1 MITDTRGIVLRQVK
15 TIGGRRMISLFTEQ
29 YGKIGAGVTVSE
41 RGKSR
46 NAAAMSPFAYGNYEL
61 YISHGRFH
69 LNKGQVIKN
78 FYRIGADVDR
88 YMAAAYGLELC
99 DKLLEEE
106 VPAKDLFE
114 LTVEFLSTMEERKS
128 RYGTILLAYKI
139 KLLACLGALPVL
151 DRCACCGKP
160 GKHLMFS
167 IPEGG
172 LVCEDCL
179 AGMVQDGADALLYKV
194 DFVILD
200 ILDHI
205 LKNALSSLQKAAL
218 DEGLESQ
225 INTIIDR
232 FITYHLDPGDLKA
245 GTVRIEQT
253 EV

>member
-1 MITDTRGIVLRQVK
+1 M
-15 TIGGRRMISLFTEQ
+15 
-29 YGKIGAGVTVSE
+29 
-41 RGKSR
+41 
-46 NAAAMSPFAYGNYEL
+46 
-61 YISHGRFH
+61 
-69 LNKGQVIKN
+69 
-78 FYRIGADVDR
+78 
-88 YMAAAYGLELC
+88 
-99 DKLLEEE
+99 
-106 VPAKDLFE
+106 PAKDLFE
-114 LTVEFLSTMEERKS
+114 LTVEFLSTMDERKS

-179 AGMVQDGADALLYKV
+179 AGMAQDGVDALLYKV

-245 GTVRIEQT
+245 GSVRIEQT

>member
-1 MITDTRGIVLRQVK
+1 MEAQNREEQVFERAALNIMRK
-15 TIGGRRMISLFTEQ
+15 S
-29 YGKIGAGVTVSE
+29 AGVGTIV
-41 RGKSR
+41 RIVG
-46 NAAAMSPFAYGNYEL
+46 PVVDV
-61 YISHGRFH
+61 RF
-69 LNKGQVIKN
+69 
-78 FYRIGADVDR
+78 
-88 YMAAAYGLELC
+88 
-99 DKLLEEE
+99 EEE

-179 AGMVQDGADALLYKV
+179 AGMAQDGADALLYKV

-205 LKNALSSLQKAAL
+205 LKNTLSSLQKAAL

-245 GTVRIEQT
+245 GSVRIEQT